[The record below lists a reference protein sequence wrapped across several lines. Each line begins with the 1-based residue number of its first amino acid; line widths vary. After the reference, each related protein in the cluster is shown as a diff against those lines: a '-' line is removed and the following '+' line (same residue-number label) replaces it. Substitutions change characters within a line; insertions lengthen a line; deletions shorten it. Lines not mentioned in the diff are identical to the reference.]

1 MPFLKTIIINDHN
14 KIMFWEIILGEL
26 NHKELSND
34 EKILLKLKKSNIFK
48 EQFLATRKILDIE
61 NPDYKIN
68 YNHNGKPSLNNGCN
82 VSISHSHKIT
92 ALAISNNYKIGL
104 DVQLKVKKI
113 FNIQNKFLNKSEKL
127 YIGDNPSVNILT
139 MIWTSKESIYK
150 ALGLKGISFSK
161 NIKIDKFLEKDKTG
175 KGEYINGIEKIK
187 FDLKFFNI
195 NEYIICY
202 AYEVSC

>member
-92 ALAISNNYKIGL
+92 AVAISNNYKIGL
-104 DVQLKVKKI
+104 DVQLKVNKI

-175 KGEYINGIEKIK
+175 KGIYINGIEKVK

-202 AYEVSC
+202 AYEVLC

>member
-92 ALAISNNYKIGL
+92 AVAISNNYKIGL
-104 DVQLKVKKI
+104 DVQLKVNKI

-150 ALGLKGISFSK
+150 ALGLKGISFSE

-175 KGEYINGIEKIK
+175 RIIYINGIEKVK
-187 FDLKFFNI
+187 FDLKCFNI
-195 NEYIICY
+195 NEYIIFY
-202 AYEVSC
+202 AYEVLC

>member
-92 ALAISNNYKIGL
+92 AVAISNNYKIGL
-104 DVQLKVKKI
+104 DVQLKVNKI

-161 NIKIDKFLEKDKTG
+161 NIKGFRSPPI
-175 KGEYINGIEKIK
+175 
-187 FDLKFFNI
+187 
-195 NEYIICY
+195 
-202 AYEVSC
+202 

>member
-1 MPFLKTIIINDHN
+1 
-14 KIMFWEIILGEL
+14 MFWEIILGEL

-92 ALAISNNYKIGL
+92 AVAISNNYKIGL

-161 NIKIDKFLEKDKTG
+161 NIKIDKLLEKDKTG
-175 KGEYINGIEKIK
+175 KGVYINGIEKIK

>member
-1 MPFLKTIIINDHN
+1 
-14 KIMFWEIILGEL
+14 MFWEIILGEL
-26 NHKELSND
+26 NHKELSTD
-34 EKILLKLKKSNIFK
+34 EKFLLKLKKSNIFK

-82 VSISHSHKIT
+82 VSISHCHKI
-92 ALAISNNYKIGL
+92 AAVAISSNYKIGL

-127 YIGDNPSVNILT
+127 YIGDNPSLNILT

-175 KGEYINGIEKIK
+175 KGIYINGIEKVK
-187 FDLKFFNI
+187 FDLKFFKI
-195 NEYIICY
+195 KEYIICY
-202 AYEVSC
+202 AYEVSY

>member
-92 ALAISNNYKIGL
+92 AVAISNNYKIGL
-104 DVQLKVKKI
+104 DVQLKVNKI

-161 NIKIDKFLEKDKTG
+161 NIKIDKFLEKYKTG
-175 KGEYINGIEKIK
+175 KGIYINGIEKVK

-202 AYEVSC
+202 AYEVLC